1 MINAQMSF
9 RFDCLQTGGVQ
20 RFKCSPL
27 FFILIN
33 KVTVSVAIKSFQ
45 SGDSRRPHSGLFTA
59 HPKIKLFLESNLGD
73 DNDNHYYVLHDDV
86 DGNVCDD
93 VEDADDWDEQG
104 IMIVVVCAE
113 QPVLKHPPLNLTIL
127 FKVLLRCSKVATGS
141 LGSMWHC
148 GFRLICFEIR
158 GGNGPNPL
166 LQNATVQSPIFRET
180 SSFRYFLYSSINTAV
195 LEI

>member
-1 MINAQMSF
+1 MENRLRIASRNHFFKASRQQMINAQMSF

-59 HPKIKLFLESNLGD
+59 HPKIKLFLESNRGDNGENHYCLSHDGGD
-73 DNDNHYYVLHDDV
+73 DNDNHYCIFHDDV
-86 DGNVCDD
+86 DGDVCDD

-127 FKVLLRCSKVATGS
+127 FKVLLRCSSSHRQFGLHVA
-141 LGSMWHC
+141 LW
-148 GFRLICFEIR
+148 
-158 GGNGPNPL
+158 
-166 LQNATVQSPIFRET
+166 V
-180 SSFRYFLYSSINTAV
+180 
-195 LEI
+195 

>member
-33 KVTVSVAIKSFQ
+33 KVTVAVAIKSFQ

-73 DNDNHYYVLHDDV
+73 DNDNHYCVLHDDV

-113 QPVLKHPPLNLTIL
+113 QPVLKPPPPQLDDFIHSFAPMFKTGHRQFGLHVVSCPTRLSYIFQHPKN
-127 FKVLLRCSKVATGS
+127 
-141 LGSMWHC
+141 
-148 GFRLICFEIR
+148 
-158 GGNGPNPL
+158 
-166 LQNATVQSPIFRET
+166 REM
-180 SSFRYFLYSSINTAV
+180 
-195 LEI
+195 

>member
-1 MINAQMSF
+1 MINSQMSF

-59 HPKIKLFLESNLGD
+59 HPKIKLFLESNLGE
-73 DNDNHYYVLHDDV
+73 DNDNHYCVLH
-86 DGNVCDD
+86 DD

-104 IMIVVVCAE
+104 IMLQGGFFDWSA
-113 QPVLKHPPLNLTIL
+113 LKVPENYDTFL
-127 FKVLLRCSKVATGS
+127 
-141 LGSMWHC
+141 M
-148 GFRLICFEIR
+148 GF
-158 GGNGPNPL
+158 NM
-166 LQNATVQSPIFRET
+166 
-180 SSFRYFLYSSINTAV
+180 
-195 LEI
+195 

>member
-1 MINAQMSF
+1 MENRLRIAYRNHFFKASRQQMINAQMSF

-104 IMIVVVCAE
+104 IMLQGVF
-113 QPVLKHPPLNLTIL
+113 LTGPP
-127 FKVLLRCSKVATGS
+127 
-141 LGSMWHC
+141 
-148 GFRLICFEIR
+148 
-158 GGNGPNPL
+158 
-166 LQNATVQSPIFRET
+166 
-180 SSFRYFLYSSINTAV
+180 
-195 LEI
+195 

>member
-1 MINAQMSF
+1 MINSQMSF

-127 FKVLLRCSKVATGS
+127 FKVLLRC
-141 LGSMWHC
+141 
-148 GFRLICFEIR
+148 
-158 GGNGPNPL
+158 
-166 LQNATVQSPIFRET
+166 
-180 SSFRYFLYSSINTAV
+180 
-195 LEI
+195 